1 MFLITLAAAH
11 VAICGVCAPPSGS
24 RAQPPQP
31 SAAHQQIQ
39 PHGSLAGRI
48 VDPDTGAG
56 LAFATVEIDGLDLR
70 VEADAEGRFEIE
82 LPPGAWRLRARVEG
96 FEPSPP
102 VHVTVQ
108 AGGRG
113 SIEIPYRLSLAA
125 DVRASADLDRGP
137 GGGSVAASALGG
149 RAVRA
154 AVGSLDDPLRV
165 LQDRP
170 GVAPSH
176 DARNDLL
183 VRGGGAIE
191 TQIRI
196 DGFEIANPSHFGAHG
211 GSGGG
216 ISLVP
221 PALVDRLTIQPGA
234 FSVAFGERASGLV
247 DVSLRAGNRER
258 LAGGAGA
265 SVAGIAGAVEG
276 PLGRGSWIVS
286 GRRSLLEHVARGGSR
301 AVPRYRD
308 AILGLETPIGA
319 RHVARVLALGGDD
332 GVRASSRSIA
342 DRVSAEQRVALLGW
356 SLASAWS
363 PVTAS
368 TVHVSVGTHEID
380 ATVRDPGDVAGAD
393 RAREIEA
400 RVRVELRR
408 TSAAGTLVA
417 GATVKRASLDFDLQ
431 AERYRNAFGGLV
443 AEVSRSHALELTDAA
458 AYLEATRAVTPSLDL
473 TGGMRLDRWGH
484 TGDLFGSPRL
494 RLEQR
499 LSPLV
504 RITASAGKFRQ
515 AVPYVWLGSHEAN
528 GDLGPISSNQATAGV
543 EAEPRRGL
551 RILAEV
557 FVKRY
562 RHYPI
567 DLSAPSRVLVN
578 VAADFESPIVG
589 ELADGGEVRA
599 AGLDAGFAYDDGGPL
614 RLSAG
619 YSRWRVIQRG
629 LDRAWRRAEHDVP
642 HQIRASAGWSPGPR
656 WSIGGRF
663 RFAKGRPYT
672 PFDAA
677 ASIRAG
683 SGRYDPGRIHALA
696 YPDYHRLDVRVDR
709 AFRLRGMRLLVFA
722 EIENVYDRDNVH
734 VYEWNR
740 NDRSP
745 AAVYQW
751 GRLPLAGV
759 HVEF

>member
-1 MFLITLAAAH
+1 
-11 VAICGVCAPPSGS
+11 
-24 RAQPPQP
+24 
-31 SAAHQQIQ
+31 
-39 PHGSLAGRI
+39 
-48 VDPDTGAG
+48 
-56 LAFATVEIDGLDLR
+56 
-70 VEADAEGRFEIE
+70 
-82 LPPGAWRLRARVEG
+82 
-96 FEPSPP
+96 
-102 VHVTVQ
+102 
-108 AGGRG
+108 
-113 SIEIPYRLSLAA
+113 
-125 DVRASADLDRGP
+125 
-137 GGGSVAASALGG
+137 
-149 RAVRA
+149 
-154 AVGSLDDPLRV
+154 
-165 LQDRP
+165 
-170 GVAPSH
+170 
-176 DARNDLL
+176 
-183 VRGGGAIE
+183 
-191 TQIRI
+191 
-196 DGFEIANPSHFGAHG
+196 
-211 GSGGG
+211 
-216 ISLVP
+216 
-221 PALVDRLTIQPGA
+221 
-234 FSVAFGERASGLV
+234 V

-265 SVAGIAGAVEG
+265 SIAGIFGAIEG

-308 AILGLETPIGA
+308 ALLKLETPIGS
-319 RHVARVLALGGDD
+319 RHVARVLAIGGDD

-363 PVTAS
+363 AATAS

-380 ATVRDPGDVAGAD
+380 ATVRDPDEVAGVD
-393 RAREIEA
+393 RARETET
-400 RVRVELRR
+400 RVRLELRR
-408 TSAAGTLVA
+408 TGAAGTLVA

-431 AERYRNAFGGLV
+431 APRFRNAFGGLV
-443 AEVSRSHALELTDAA
+443 PDVSRREGLALTDAA
-458 AYLEATRAVTPSLDL
+458 AYVEATRAVTPSLDL

-484 TGDLFGSPRL
+484 TGDIFGSPRL

-528 GDLGPISSNQATAGV
+528 GDLGPISSSQATAGA
-543 EAEPRRGL
+543 EAGPRRGL

-557 FVKRY
+557 FVKRA
-562 RHYPI
+562 RHYPV
-567 DLSAPSRVLVN
+567 DLSAPARVLVN

-599 AGLDAGFAYDDGGPL
+599 AGLDAGVAYDDGERL
-614 RLSAG
+614 RVSAG
-619 YSRWRVIQRG
+619 YSRWRLTQRA

-642 HQIRASAGWSPGPR
+642 HQVRASVSWTPGPQ

-663 RFAKGRPYT
+663 RFAGGRPYT
-672 PFDAA
+672 PYDAA

-683 SGRYDPGRIHALA
+683 SGRYDQGRIHALA

-709 AFRLRGMRLLVFA
+709 VFRVRGTRVLVFA
-722 EIENVYDRDNVH
+722 EIENLYDRDNVH

-740 NDRSP
+740 NARSP
-745 AAVYQW
+745 AAVHQW

-759 HVEF
+759 LLEF